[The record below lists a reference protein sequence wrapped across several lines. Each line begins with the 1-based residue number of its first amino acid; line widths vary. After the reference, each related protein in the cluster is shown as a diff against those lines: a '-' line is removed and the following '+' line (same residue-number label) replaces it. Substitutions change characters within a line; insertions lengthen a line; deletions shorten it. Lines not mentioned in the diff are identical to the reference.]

1 MMSHIPPFFARCVKH
16 QEKKTFFLEK
26 RHQNKLKTFT
36 ELPGIK
42 LISLN
47 FSILGCKKIRRV
59 YLKPKEYCL
68 ISSHTENIKVR
79 QSKCFKDV
87 LTQQVYCNVWRN
99 FLLQFVGKFFIW
111 GQTVTYDNKCQLPL
125 ESLSLRYGA
134 RSYFSMRTR
143 MLSEEMSFNA
153 EGFTHFVCILMSAL
167 SPTGAFYSIA
177 SKPEA
182 GRVFVYQGQI

>member
-1 MMSHIPPFFARCVKH
+1 MSHIPPFFARCVKH
-16 QEKKTFFLEK
+16 QEKKPFFFEK

-36 ELPGIK
+36 ELPDIK

-47 FSILGCKKIRRV
+47 FSILGCKKIRRI
-59 YLKPKEYCL
+59 YLKRKEYCL

-111 GQTVTYDNKCQLPL
+111 GHTITNVSFRSSHFPCVTGQ
-125 ESLSLRYGA
+125 GA
-134 RSYFSMRTR
+134 I
-143 MLSEEMSFNA
+143 L
-153 EGFTHFVCILMSAL
+153 VCAR
-167 SPTGAFYSIA
+167 AC
-177 SKPEA
+177 
-182 GRVFVYQGQI
+182 